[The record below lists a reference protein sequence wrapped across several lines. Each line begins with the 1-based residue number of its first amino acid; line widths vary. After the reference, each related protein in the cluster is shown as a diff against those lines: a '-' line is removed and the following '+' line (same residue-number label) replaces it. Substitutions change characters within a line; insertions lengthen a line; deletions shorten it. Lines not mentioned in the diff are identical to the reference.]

1 MIMKKL
7 LCFVLILCGGV
18 LSSQAQK
25 FGYIDSEYIL
35 RHMPEYAEAQQQLD
49 AMSEQWQKDI
59 ERRQTEIEQL
69 YKAYQ
74 SEQVLLTPEMRQKR
88 EEEIVAKEQ
97 ELREFQRGKFGFEG
111 ALYQKRKEL
120 VKPVQDKIYKAVEEV
135 AREGLYAVI
144 FDRTSELIMLYADER
159 FDKSDDVLEALG
171 LNPGE
176 FVE

>member
-1 MIMKKL
+1 M
-7 LCFVLILCGGV
+7 FVCGGV
-18 LSSQAQK
+18 ISSHAQK

-35 RHMPEYAEAQQQLD
+35 RHMPEYAEAQKQLD
-49 AMSEQWQKDI
+49 ALSEQWQQDI
-59 ERRQTEIEQL
+59 EGRQAEIEQL

-88 EEEIVAKEQ
+88 EQEIVEKEQ
-97 ELREFQRGKFGFEG
+97 SLRDFQRERFGFEG
-111 ALYQKRKEL
+111 QLYEKRKEL
-120 VKPVQDKIYKAVEEV
+120 VKPIQDKIYKAVEEV
-135 AREGLYAVI
+135 AKDGLYAVI

-159 FDKSDDVLEALG
+159 FDKSDDVLEMLG

>member
-1 MIMKKL
+1 MKKL
-7 LCFVLILCGGV
+7 LFFILIVCGGV

-35 RHMPEYAEAQQQLD
+35 RHMPEYAEAQDQLD
-49 AMSEQWQKDI
+49 AMSEQWQQDI
-59 ERRQTEIEQL
+59 ERRQAEIEQL

-88 EEEIVAKEQ
+88 EEQIVEKEQ
-97 ELREFQRGKFGFEG
+97 ALREYQRGKFGFEG
-111 ALYQKRKEL
+111 ELYQKRKEL
-120 VKPVQDKIYKAVEEV
+120 IKPVQDKIYKAVEEV
-135 AREGLYAVI
+135 AKEGLYAVI

-159 FDKSDDVLEALG
+159 FDKSDDVLEELG

>member
-1 MIMKKL
+1 MKKIV
-7 LCFVLILCGGV
+7 CFILIICGGV
-18 LSSQAQK
+18 LSSHAQK

-35 RHMPEYAEAQQQLD
+35 RHMPEYAEAQKQLD
-49 AMSEQWQKDI
+49 ALSEQWQQDI
-59 ERRQTEIEQL
+59 ERRQAEIEQL

-88 EEEIVAKEQ
+88 EQEIVEKEQ
-97 ELREFQRGKFGFEG
+97 SLRDFQRGKFGFEG
-111 ALYQKRKEL
+111 ELYGKRKEL

-135 AREGLYAVI
+135 AKDGLYAVI

-159 FDKSDDVLEALG
+159 FDKSDDVLEVLG

>member
-1 MIMKKL
+1 MKKI
-7 LCFVLILCGGV
+7 FIFILILCGGMF
-18 LSSQAQK
+18 SSHAQK
-25 FGYIDSEYIL
+25 FGYIDSDYIL

-49 AMSEQWQKDI
+49 GLSEQWQQDI
-59 ERRQTEIEQL
+59 ERRQAEIEQL

-88 EEEIVAKEQ
+88 EEEIVTKEQ
-97 ELREFQRGKFGFEG
+97 ALRDYQRDRFGFEG
-111 ALYQKRKEL
+111 ELYQKRKEL
-120 VKPVQDKIYKAVEEV
+120 VKPIQDEIYKAVEEV
-135 AREGLYAVI
+135 AKEGLYAVI

-176 FVE
+176 FVEE

>member
-1 MIMKKL
+1 MKKIICL
-7 LCFVLILCGGV
+7 LLFVCGGV
-18 LSSQAQK
+18 ISSHAQK

-35 RHMPEYAEAQQQLD
+35 RHMPEYAEAQKQLD
-49 AMSEQWQKDI
+49 ALSEQWQQDI
-59 ERRQTEIEQL
+59 EGRQAEIEQL

-88 EEEIVAKEQ
+88 EQEIVEKEQ
-97 ELREFQRGKFGFEG
+97 SLRDFQRERFGFEG
-111 ALYQKRKEL
+111 QLYEKRKEL
-120 VKPVQDKIYKAVEEV
+120 VKPIQDKIYKAVEEV
-135 AREGLYAVI
+135 AKDGLYAVI

-159 FDKSDDVLEALG
+159 FDKSDDVLEMLG